1 MSQGPRAMLRLPCP
15 HSTPRLSPLLLLGV
29 TGGTSTPLENLMG
42 REVVYGEASTR
53 NAQPPLAKRLQSL
66 SWLWS

>member
-15 HSTPRLSPLLLLGV
+15 HSPSGLSPLLLGG

-42 REVVYGEASTR
+42 HEVVYGEASTR
-53 NAQPPLAKRLQSL
+53 NA
-66 SWLWS
+66 